1 MLRTLAYSDRRALKR
16 LYPYPLYVLSLTLK
30 MLAHNLP
37 AYQISNKAEFLR
49 DFHFFDHY
57 VYLNLIFSV
66 CVIVIVFD
74 VEMPVQCCR

>member
-1 MLRTLAYSDRRALKR
+1 MLRYRGFKKVIYI
-16 LYPYPLYVLSLTLK
+16 YPYPLYVLSLTLK
-30 MLAHNLP
+30 TLARNLP